1 MTEKSGKGIKKI
13 KLKRDDPPP
22 EKLTFEVDPEDL
34 IVSKD
39 EELEVD
45 EFFDQPGYSY
55 AITRTLPNDGFVGTL
70 QSPIGYQEIMDHFG
84 GGQYL
89 LLRKKG
95 HLLAGRRGIKIA
107 GDPKPIKG
115 NDDLVEELKREN
127 EKLRNQ
133 APVNPV
139 PQTSILDNPKIQEL
153 LVLRAIGGQSDS
165 NNNALLLKLL
175 GDSGDQKV
183 KLLLEGMKMGRDFA
197 EGKEPEEEGGGT
209 VEKVVSMIASL
220 LDRKNVELKTVNRI
234 GDRVTATHTKV
245 GTEDVKTKLGEEQ
258 MVWDNLIE
266 KVENMILDGIEKKK
280 PPAEISASIKVIASP
295 IVISMLGG
303 LTPEAMLELLKNEYA
318 DNPEVTQML
327 QLQENQVYL
336 TQILEELKK

>member
-1 MTEKSGKGIKKI
+1 MGGKKSEKTA
-13 KLKRDDPPP
+13 
-22 EKLTFEVDPEDL
+22 KLTFDIDPEEL
-34 IVSKD
+34 AKLEEEKKGEV

-55 AITRTLPNDGFVGTL
+55 AITRTFPNDGFVGTL

-95 HLLAGRRGIKIA
+95 HLLAGRRAIKIA

-115 NDDLVEELKREN
+115 NDDLLESLKREN
-127 EKLRNQ
+127 EELKNRAPANPSPQ
-133 APVNPV
+133 A
-139 PQTSILDNPKIQEL
+139 SLLDNPKIQEL

-165 NNNALLLKLL
+165 LLLKLL

-183 KLLLEGMKMGRDFA
+183 KLLIEGMKMGRDIA
-197 EGKEPEEEGGGT
+197 EGKEPEEEGGGI
-209 VEKVVSMIASL
+209 VEKVVSTIASL
-220 LDRKNVELKTVNRI
+220 LDRKSVEMKTVNKI

-245 GTEDVKTKLGEEQ
+245 GSEDVKTNLGEEQ

-266 KVENMILDGIEKKK
+266 KVENMILDGIEKKT
-280 PPAEISASIKVIASP
+280 PPAEISAKIKVLASP
-295 IVISMLGG
+295 VLISMLGG
-303 LTPEAMLELLKNEYA
+303 LTPEAMLQVLKDEYV
-318 DNPEVTQML
+318 DNPEVSQML